1 MYKMNETTICDAVL
15 CGTRHAQT
23 DERAFFYS
31 DTPEM
36 MKAILMWFFVLW
48 S

>member
-1 MYKMNETTICDAVL
+1 MYKMNETKICGAIL
-15 CGTRHAQT
+15 CRTRHAQT

-31 DTPEM
+31 DTLET
-36 MKAILMWFFVLW
+36 MKAILMWFFVW